1 MRCMS
6 CQCLSFRT
14 FCKNCETSLL
24 APSVTKRTI
33 GTLDVYSFYKY
44 STMENLLLA
53 KHTPQ
58 GYRIF
63 KALADI
69 TLKPFIQQFSTTDP
83 REISIVGIDEKV
95 KNGYSHVALL
105 THAMKFKS
113 VNILHSSLLASNDI
127 KYSGQSLQY
136 RITHPRDFVYK
147 GQKDI
152 DVILVDDII
161 TTGGTLQQAQSVLL
175 QSGVEVLFA
184 LTLADAK
191 E

>member
-14 FCKNCETSLL
+14 FCKNCEINLL
-24 APSVTKRTI
+24 SPSISKRTI

-44 STMENLLLA
+44 STIENLLLS

-69 TLKPFIQQFSTTDP
+69 TLKPFMLQFISADP
-83 REISIVGIDEKV
+83 REISIIGVDEKV

-105 THAMKFKS
+105 THAMKTKNA
-113 VNILHSSLLASNDI
+113 NIMHSSLLASNDI

-136 RITHPRDFVYK
+136 RLEHPRNFIYK
-147 GQKDI
+147 GKKDI
-152 DVILVDDII
+152 DAILVDDII
-161 TTGGTLQQAQSVLL
+161 TTGGTLQQAQSTLL
-175 QSGVEVLFA
+175 KSEVQILFA

>member
-14 FCKNCETSLL
+14 FCKNCEINLL
-24 APSVTKRTI
+24 SPSISKRTI

-44 STMENLLLA
+44 STIENLLLS

-63 KALADI
+63 KVLANL
-69 TLKPFIQQFSTTDP
+69 TLKPFIQQFIATDP
-83 REISIVGIDEKV
+83 REINIIGVDEKV

-105 THAMKFKS
+105 THAMKS
-113 VNILHSSLLASNDI
+113 NGVNILHSSLLASNEI

-136 RITHPRDFVYK
+136 RITHSRGFVYTGK
-147 GQKDI
+147 KAI
-152 DVILVDDII
+152 AVILVDDII
-161 TTGGTLQQAQSVLL
+161 TTGSTLQQAQSVLL
-175 QSGVEVLFA
+175 QSGVRVLFA

>member
-1 MRCMS
+1 MS

-14 FCKNCETSLL
+14 FCKNCEINLL
-24 APSVTKRTI
+24 SPSISKRTI

-44 STMENLLLA
+44 STIENLLLS

-69 TLKPFIQQFSTTDP
+69 TLKPFMLQFISADP
-83 REISIVGIDEKV
+83 REISIIGVDEKV

-105 THAMKFKS
+105 THAMKTKNA
-113 VNILHSSLLASNDI
+113 NIMHSSLLASNDI

-136 RITHPRDFVYK
+136 RLEHPRNFIYK
-147 GQKDI
+147 GKKDI
-152 DVILVDDII
+152 DAILVDDII
-161 TTGGTLQQAQSVLL
+161 TTGGTLQQAQSTLL
-175 QSGVEVLFA
+175 KSEVQILFA

>member
-6 CQCLSFRT
+6 CQCLSFST
-14 FCKNCETSLL
+14 FCKNCEINLL
-24 APSVTKRTI
+24 TPSISKRTI

-44 STMENLLLA
+44 STIENLLLS

-63 KALADI
+63 KALANL
-69 TLKPFIQQFSTTDP
+69 TLKPFIQQFIAADP
-83 REISIVGIDEKV
+83 REISIIGVDEKV

-105 THAMKFKS
+105 THAMKS
-113 VNILHSSLLASNDI
+113 NGVNVLHSSLFASNEI

-136 RITHPRDFVYK
+136 RITHSRDFVYK
-147 GQKDI
+147 GKKDI

-161 TTGGTLQQAQSVLL
+161 TTGSTLQQAQSVLL
-175 QSGVEVLFA
+175 QSGVKVLFA